1 MDSDNPTTEP
11 AATAKPKAS
20 APAAPPAAAWKR
32 YAKIAVPLL
41 ILGVVATYMFW
52 PRIKLGFALNA
63 LNSDN
68 PTTFKESRR
77 KLVDAPKV
85 EWVDDTILE
94 AIQDAGRSFKVR
106 QACVGVML
114 DRSRHTLIEKAY
126 LSGDL
131 DTRSV
136 ILARW
141 QREAFFARTYAG
153 SPEFGVAETLHK
165 WLAREGDLTRSFALP
180 IVLQLG
186 LDDTMPKL
194 RAMLKRDDDA
204 RGDPTKKRGLLL
216 GAITAVFRFGDCES
230 VPDLVRLAKS
240 DPDPIVRMRAMQNLQ
255 FVAFQKEAACA
266 GTMPEAD
273 MEALVLELFHDASHE
288 VRMAALTNFQ
298 RVPERAKAVRGELL
312 EMVNTTTQDPREGA
326 ARREA
331 LHVLMQLGEPEF
343 LNALPT
349 YYFDADRHIR
359 ASCAMRTEGIE
370 SPRLESCL
378 IGLLQNE
385 RESDVAFR
393 EALKAL
399 RLKAGQFK
407 GFTQALYRL
416 AVSREKHQDYMKAL
430 GALFAGQP
438 AEGSTRE
445 GVVKAWFEWF
455 AGDLGLD
462 ADATAAAFAARSAFW
477 EAADKKDAKAA
488 AAALASVPDA
498 PADLFRYEQ
507 AWLSLNE

>member
-1 MDSDNPTTEP
+1 MDSDSPTTPP
-11 AATAKPKAS
+11 AAATQAS
-20 APAAPPAAAWKR
+20 APAWKR

-41 ILGVVATYMFW
+41 ILLVVATYMFW

-68 PTTFKESRR
+68 PRTFKESRSQ
-77 KLVDAPKV
+77 LVDAPKV
-85 EWVDDTILE
+85 EWVDNTILD
-94 AIQDAGRSFKVR
+94 AIRDGGRSFKVR

-114 DRSRHTLIEKAY
+114 DRSRHTLIEQTY

-131 DTRSV
+131 DTRAV

-141 QREAFFARTYAG
+141 QREAFFERTYAG
-153 SPEFGVAETLHK
+153 NPKFEVAQTLHD

-194 RAMLKRDDDA
+194 RAMLKRDEDP

-230 VPDLVRLAKS
+230 LPELVRLAKT
-240 DPDPIVRMRAMQNLQ
+240 DADPIVRMRAMQNLQ
-255 FVAFQKEAACA
+255 FVAFQKEAACQ
-266 GTMPEAD
+266 GQMSEAE
-273 MEALVLELFHDASHE
+273 MEALVVELFRDKSHE

-298 RVPERAKAVRGELL
+298 RVPSRAKAVREELL
-312 EMVNTTTQDPREGA
+312 AMVNTPTQDPREGA

-331 LHVLMQLGEPEF
+331 LHVLIMLGEPEF

-349 YYFDADRHIR
+349 YYFDEDRHIR

-385 RESDVAFR
+385 RVSDLAFR

-407 GFTQALYRL
+407 GFSQELYRL
-416 AVSREKHQDYMKAL
+416 AISREKHGEYMEAL

-438 AEGSTRE
+438 AEGTTRE

-462 ADATAAAFAARSAFW
+462 ADQTAAAFAARTAFW
-477 EAADKKDAKAA
+477 DAADKKDAKAA
-488 AAALASVPDA
+488 AAALTKVPDA
-498 PADLFRYEQ
+498 PADLFVYEQ
-507 AWLSLNE
+507 AWLTLNE

>member
-1 MDSDNPTTEP
+1 MDSDSPRTEP
-11 AATAKPKAS
+11 APAP
-20 APAAPPAAAWKR
+20 APAAVAAPPWKR
-32 YAKIAVPLL
+32 YARIALPLL
-41 ILGVVATYMFW
+41 VLLVVATYMFW
-52 PRIKLGFALNA
+52 PRIKLGFAINA

-77 KLVDAPKV
+77 QLVDAPKI
-85 EWVDDTILE
+85 EWVDE
-94 AIQDAGRSFKVR
+94 AILDAINDTGRSFKVR

-126 LSGDL
+126 QAGGL

-141 QREAFFARTYAG
+141 QREPFFEKTYADN
-153 SPEFGVAETLHK
+153 PAFRVAETLHE
-165 WLAREGDLTRSFALP
+165 WLGREGDLTRSFALP

-194 RAMLKRDDDA
+194 RTMLTRDDDP
-204 RGDPTKKRGLLL
+204 RGDPAKKRGLLL

-230 VPDLVRLAKS
+230 VPELVRLAKS
-240 DPDPIVRMRAMQNLQ
+240 DPDPIVRMRALQNLQ
-255 FVAFQKEAACA
+255 FVAFQKEAACKD
-266 GTMPEAD
+266 TMPEAE
-273 MEALVLELFHDASHE
+273 MEALVTELFHDASHE
-288 VRMAALTNFQ
+288 VRMAALTNMQ
-298 RVPERAKAVRGELL
+298 RVPTRAMPIQDELL
-312 EMVNTTTQDPREGA
+312 KMVNTPTSDPRESA

-331 LHVLMQLGEPEF
+331 LHVLIHLAQPEF

-399 RLKAGQFK
+399 RLKAGQYK
-407 GFTQALYRL
+407 GFSQPLYRL
-416 AVSREKHQDYMKAL
+416 AISREKHQEYMQAL

-445 GVVKAWFEWF
+445 GIVKAWFEWF
-455 AGDLGLD
+455 AGELGLD
-462 ADATAAAFAARSAFW
+462 EEATAAAFAARSAFW
-477 EAADKKDAKAA
+477 ESADKKDAAGA
-488 AAALASVPDA
+488 AAALAKASDA

-507 AWLSLNE
+507 AWLALNE